1 MLEEQTSD
9 NEEEDDVDRL
19 ERGKKSANSVKEIK
33 RVLKSIDQEFYE
45 ERHHK
50 MMTELRIRK
59 MLAAEKIKYP
69 TQESFINRK
78 VELTKLYS
86 TLQGATM
93 SAQKIKKK

>member
-1 MLEEQTSD
+1 
-9 NEEEDDVDRL
+9 
-19 ERGKKSANSVKEIK
+19 
-33 RVLKSIDQEFYE
+33 
-45 ERHHK
+45 